1 MMPPTVVL
9 EVGQAGVA
17 AVLAVH
23 HVVRFT
29 PGGGLGAAAG
39 ELAGLVPQGD
49 QAAQVEGDVVGLA
62 LVRILYLF
70 EKEWTTHHESAK
82 SQLRAASYAR
92 LSETYYVAE
101 SVPTQLA
108 NAGKHAQRRG
118 CRVVARFKDD
128 GYSAGRSGG
137 MTSSS

>member
-1 MMPPTVVL
+1 MFPQRH
-9 EVGQAGVA
+9 QA
-17 AVLAVH
+17 
-23 HVVRFT
+23 
-29 PGGGLGAAAG
+29 
-39 ELAGLVPQGD
+39 PQVD
-49 QAAQVEGDVVGLA
+49 GDVVGLA

-82 SQLRAASYAR
+82 SQFRAASYAR

-108 NAGKHAQRRG
+108 NVGKHAQRRG

>member
-1 MMPPTVVL
+1 MPVAAAF
-9 EVGQAGVA
+9 EVDQAGGA
-17 AVLAVH
+17 AVGAVDD
-23 HVVRFT
+23 VVRFA
-29 PGGGLGAAAG
+29 GRGGLVAAAG
-39 ELAGLVPQGD
+39 ELAVLVSQRD
-49 QAAQVEGDVVGLA
+49 QTAEVDGDVVGLA
-62 LVRILYLF
+62 LVRVLYLS

-82 SQLRAASYAR
+82 SQFRAASYAR